1 MAVDGVQ
8 ETWGK
13 GTKFLRILPPCS
25 FSVCCYI
32 PLFMYPQSVIYSF
45 HYLKRRILTTVYHEK
60 GNNQENIL
68 SHERF
73 PNYAMANYSQKL
85 QNSKSCTLF
94 FHKMITVPNML
105 AFFFFFLVVTRG
117 WRSSSCGWYLYKN
130 KYISSISSRPKN
142 ISTWTREKL
151 LGNFSCGKEH
161 FWKWTFRNVLTV
173 MWFFSVKTDVRYDIS
188 KNKQTKT
195 QLF

>member
-105 AFFFFFLVVTRG
+105 AFFFFLSWQGAEGVAHVADTFI
-117 WRSSSCGWYLYKN
+117 K
-130 KYISSISSRPKN
+130 IN
-142 ISTWTREKL
+142 IFHLSLQGQRTFQHERE
-151 LGNFSCGKEH
+151 
-161 FWKWTFRNVLTV
+161 RNC
-173 MWFFSVKTDVRYDIS
+173 
-188 KNKQTKT
+188 
-195 QLF
+195 